1 MPERERIAVIGC
13 GVAGLTVAHLLQH
26 KFEITLF
33 EKNDYLGGH
42 THTITIPDGP
52 DAGTPVDTG
61 FIVCNDR
68 TYPLFHKLL
77 DQLGVQVRPSIM
89 SFSYY
94 DEKSG
99 FHYSG
104 NDLNGLFA
112 QRRNL
117 FRPSFWRML
126 LDIRRFCQKGT
137 AAIESNLLPLETIG
151 EYLRK
156 GKYGYEFSEWYLYP
170 MMAAIWSAPLSETQ
184 EFPAAA
190 LLRFF
195 SNHGLLSLS
204 NRPNWQTVAGGSHSY
219 VQAFAKKFSGTVRLS
234 SPVSVVRRTGNGVA
248 VKVDGAEMLFDKAVI
263 ASHADEALKL
273 LSDPSSEELRL
284 LGPWSYQ
291 NNKTVLHTDTAVLPP
306 SQRSWSSW
314 NYVRERDDEH
324 ARKVS
329 VSYYMNLLQGLRTQR
344 NYCVSLNRCRPVKS
358 GSIVRELQYM
368 HPAYS
373 FASMNTQK
381 ELATLNGVRQT
392 YFCGSYFGYGFHEDA
407 VRSGVAVCRTMGVD
421 L

>member
-1 MPERERIAVIGC
+1 MPDREKIAVIGC

-26 KFEITLF
+26 KYEITLF

-42 THTITIPDGP
+42 THTITITDGP

-77 DQLGVQVRPSIM
+77 DQLGVKVRPSIM

-94 DEKSG
+94 DEKNG

-104 NDLNGLFA
+104 GDLNGLFA

-126 LDIRRFCQKGT
+126 LDIRRFCKKGM
-137 AAIESNLLPLETIG
+137 ADIESNSLPAETIG

-156 GKYGYEFSEWYLYP
+156 YGYSREFSEWYLYP
-170 MMAAIWSAPLSETQ
+170 MMAAIWSAPPSETA

-195 SNHGLLSLS
+195 RNHGLLSLR
-204 NRPNWQTVAGGSHSY
+204 NRPNWQTVVGGSHAY
-219 VQAFAKKFSGTVRLS
+219 VQAFAKQFKGTVKLS
-234 SPVSVVRRTGNGVA
+234 CPVRSVRRTENGVIA
-248 VKVDGAEMLFDKAVI
+248 GTDGVDMFFDKAVI
-263 ASHADEALKL
+263 ATHADEALKL
-273 LSDPSSEELRL
+273 LSDPSPEEARL
-284 LGPWSYQ
+284 LGPWRYQ
-291 NNKTVLHTDTAVLPP
+291 NNKTVLHTDAAVLPP
-306 SQRSWSSW
+306 SRRARASW
-314 NYVRERDDEH
+314 NYVRERTDTP
-324 ARKVS
+324 AGKVS
-329 VSYYMNLLQGLRTQR
+329 VSYYMNCLQGLRTR
-344 NYCVSLNRCRPVKS
+344 RDYCVSLNRQRPVRG
-358 GSIVRELQYM
+358 GSIIRELEYM
-368 HPAYS
+368 HPSYS
-373 FASMNTQK
+373 FESMDTQS
-381 ELATLNGVRQT
+381 ELASLNGVRQT

-407 VRSGVAVCRTMGVD
+407 VRSGVAVCKMLGGD